1 MNLMSSPGF
10 LIIISVSMKQSAVHK
25 FHATKEHH
33 DEAKNLVDMLAQEI
47 KDIIGEPSRPST
59 N

>member
-1 MNLMSSPGF
+1 
-10 LIIISVSMKQSAVHK
+10 MKQSAVHK